1 MSWKD
6 KEYDVGY
13 GKPPASNQ
21 FKKGKS
27 GNPKGRPRGTRNL
40 FTDLEEVLSKKV
52 SVFENGKKKNVS
64 AQMATIQRLC
74 EKALMGDQ
82 KSIAL
87 LLGYAEQL
95 ANEKEAQGAE
105 KALSASDVQI
115 INNFADSLASKAS
128 SAATD
133 GRDEDNVE

>member
-13 GKPPASNQ
+13 GKPPVSNQ

-40 FTDLEEVLSKKV
+40 LTDLEEVLSKKV
-52 SVFENGKKKNVS
+52 TVFENGEKKSVS
-64 AQMATIQRLC
+64 AQMATIQRLY

-95 ANEKEAQGAE
+95 ANEKEAHDAE
-105 KALSASDVQI
+105 KALSASDLQI

-128 SAATD
+128 SAAKD

>member
-82 KSIAL
+82 KIDRVAPWL
-87 LLGYAEQL
+87 CGTVGKREG
-95 ANEKEAQGAE
+95 GARCRE
-105 KALSASDVQI
+105 GI
-115 INNFADSLASKAS
+115 ERI
-128 SAATD
+128 
-133 GRDEDNVE
+133 